1 MRKKHNQHSQVGGF
15 TLIEVLV
22 VVVIISIVAAIAFP
36 SYLAYTRKATASLT
50 EQEILKLAEQLER
63 HKSRNFTYRAF
74 DLFDVYDEDQ
84 TDAIIPVGVT
94 DSTVNVP
101 IGSTGADVLYVI
113 TIRDLNAPTLAL
125 SANGARGRGYAIR
138 AATADAQSF
147 NYLLTSGGVRCKNKS
162 ATLVTFVGCGTDANG
177 AQKW

>member
-74 DLFDVYDEDQ
+74 DATSIYGTTGV
-84 TDAIIPVGVT
+84 TPATVNIPVGA
-94 DSTVNVP
+94 
-101 IGSTGADVLYVI
+101 TGTAVKYVI

-162 ATLVTFVGCGTDANG
+162 ATLVTFVGCGIDANG
-177 AQKW
+177 AQEW

>member
-74 DLFDVYDEDQ
+74 DATSIYGTTGV
-84 TDAIIPVGVT
+84 TAATVNIPVG
-94 DSTVNVP
+94 
-101 IGSTGADVLYVI
+101 STGTAVKYVI

-125 SANGARGRGYAIR
+125 NGNGARGRGYAIR
-138 AATADAQSF
+138 AATPDAQSF